1 MVVSE
6 HPQTTKT
13 KNDSQRALGETT
25 VGKPLGAVDKITRND
40 EQHIGGYQ
48 GGRLSNQR
56 GNTKYAGSKNKN
68 FGQQNEPVLLL
79 VAPVRR
85 VRVQGNR
92 AGAVNVH
99 ESQLAIGF
107 ATWD

>member
-1 MVVSE
+1 MTGTKKLTFVCMIEDCTGVVVSE

-68 FGQQNEPVLLL
+68 FGHDSN
-79 VAPVRR
+79 
-85 VRVQGNR
+85 
-92 AGAVNVH
+92 
-99 ESQLAIGF
+99 I
-107 ATWD
+107 